1 MGPADAA
8 AGVFWGKQ
16 DPMDFKKFYLS
27 PEGRVNRKQFWLWLV
42 LPLTV
47 IGVLLALVDI
57 ATGNYNPET
66 GIGLFTGIFAL
77 LTLIPTI
84 IVYIK
89 RFHDRDKSGWW
100 VLIGLIPVIGV
111 IWLLIELGFLKGTPG
126 PNRFGPPVT
135 D

>member
-1 MGPADAA
+1 
-8 AGVFWGKQ
+8 
-16 DPMDFKKFYLS
+16 MDFKKFYLS

-47 IGVLLALVDI
+47 IEIVLVLVDV
-57 ATGNYNPET
+57 ATENYNPEL
-66 GIGLFTGIFAL
+66 GIGLLSGIFAL
-77 LTLIPTI
+77 VALIPTV

-100 VLIGLIPVIGV
+100 VLVTLIPIIGA
-111 IWLLIELGFLKGTPG
+111 IWILVELGFLKGTPG
-126 PNRFGPPVT
+126 LNRFGPQVT

>member
-1 MGPADAA
+1 
-8 AGVFWGKQ
+8 
-16 DPMDFKKFYLS
+16 MDYKKFYFS
-27 PEGRVNRKQFWLWLV
+27 PDGRVNRKQWWLKLI
-42 LPLTV
+42 LPVTV
-47 IGVLLALVDI
+47 ISIILVFVDM
-57 ATGNYNPET
+57 ATGRFDPET
-66 GIGLFTGIFAL
+66 GVGLFSGIFGL
-77 LTLIPTI
+77 LVLIPAI

-100 VLIGLIPVIGV
+100 VLIGLIPIIGG

>member
-1 MGPADAA
+1 MRLGLCWEKGRP
-8 AGVFWGKQ
+8 K
-16 DPMDFKKFYLS
+16 DFKKFYLS

-47 IGVLLALVDI
+47 IEILLVLVDV
-57 ATGNYNPET
+57 ATKNYNPEL
-66 GIGLFTGIFAL
+66 GIGLLSGIFAL
-77 LTLIPTI
+77 VALIPTV

-100 VLIGLIPVIGV
+100 VLISLIPVIGA
-111 IWLLIELGFLKGTPG
+111 IWILVELGFLKGTPG
-126 PNRFGPPVT
+126 PNRFGPPVM

>member
-1 MGPADAA
+1 MN
-8 AGVFWGKQ
+8 
-16 DPMDFKKFYLS
+16 FKRLYLS

-47 IGVLLALVDI
+47 IGILLALVDI
-57 ATGNYNPET
+57 ATGNFDPEM

-77 LTLIPTI
+77 ITLIPTI
-84 IVYIK
+84 MVYIK
-89 RFHDRDKSGWW
+89 RFHDRDKTGWW
-100 VLIGLIPVIGV
+100 VLIGLIPIIGV

-135 D
+135 E

>member
-1 MGPADAA
+1 
-8 AGVFWGKQ
+8 
-16 DPMDFKKFYLS
+16 MDFKKFYLS

-42 LPLTV
+42 LPLTAISIV
-47 IGVLLALVDI
+47 AALVDV
-57 ATGNYNPET
+57 ATGNYDPELR
-66 GIGLFTGIFAL
+66 IGLFSAVFAL
-77 LTLIPTI
+77 VALIPAV

-100 VLIGLIPVIGV
+100 VLIGLIPIIGS

-126 PNRFGPPVT
+126 PNRFGPQVT

>member
-1 MGPADAA
+1 
-8 AGVFWGKQ
+8 
-16 DPMDFKKFYLS
+16 MDFKKFYLS
-27 PEGRVNRKQFWLWLV
+27 PEGRVNRKQLISTMHVRKSLVWLV
-42 LPLTV
+42 LPLTA
-47 IGVLLALVDI
+47 IEILLALVDVKS
-57 ATGNYNPET
+57 GNYNPDLSV
-66 GIGLFTGIFAL
+66 GLFSGIFAL
-77 LTLIPTI
+77 IALIPAI

-100 VLIGLIPVIGV
+100 VLIGLIPIIGS

>member
-1 MGPADAA
+1 
-8 AGVFWGKQ
+8 
-16 DPMDFKKFYLS
+16 MDFKKFYFS
-27 PEGRVNRKQFWLWLV
+27 PEGRVNRKQWWLWLV

-47 IGVLLALVDI
+47 IGILLELVDM
-57 ATGNYNPET
+57 ATGNVHPKA
-66 GIGLFTGIFAL
+66 GIGLFTGILAL
-77 LTLIPTI
+77 LALIPVV

-100 VLIGLIPVIGV
+100 VLIWLIPIIGA

-126 PNRFGPPVT
+126 PNRFGSPVT

>member
-1 MGPADAA
+1 
-8 AGVFWGKQ
+8 
-16 DPMDFKKFYLS
+16 MDFKKFYLS

-47 IGVLLALVDI
+47 IGALLALVDI
-57 ATGNYNPET
+57 ATET

-100 VLIGLIPVIGV
+100 VLIGLIPIIGV
-111 IWLLIELGFLKGTPG
+111 IWLLIELGFLKVTPE

-135 D
+135 E

>member
-1 MGPADAA
+1 
-8 AGVFWGKQ
+8 
-16 DPMDFKKFYLS
+16 MDFKKFYFS
-27 PEGRVNRKQFWLWLV
+27 SEGRINRKQFWLWWV
-42 LPLTV
+42 LPLTAFE
-47 IGVLLALVDI
+47 ILLVLVDVK
-57 ATGNYNPET
+57 TGNYNPEL
-66 GIGLFTGIFAL
+66 GIGLFSGIFAL
-77 LTLIPTI
+77 VAVIPAI

-100 VLIGLIPVIGV
+100 VLIVLIPLIGA

>member
-1 MGPADAA
+1 
-8 AGVFWGKQ
+8 
-16 DPMDFKKFYLS
+16 MDFKKFYLS

-42 LPLTV
+42 LPLAA
-47 IGVLLALVDI
+47 IEILPALGDV
-57 ATGNYNPET
+57 ATGSYNPELS
-66 GIGLFTGIFAL
+66 IGLSRAIFAYWVA
-77 LTLIPTI
+77 LILGV

-100 VLIGLIPVIGV
+100 VLIDLIPIIGA
-111 IWLLIELGFLKGTPG
+111 IWLPIELGLLKGTPG